1 MVSFL
6 ILGFLIGIS
15 HALEADHLAAV
26 GALAGSGKSSSKKLA
41 FLGASWGLGHTTTLL
56 VLSSAVLVF
65 GFVLSDSVAAGLEF
79 GVGVMLVLIGV
90 HVFWKIRQS
99 SIHFHIH
106 QHGDG
111 NKHFHAHSHNHNHGH
126 KASAKNVDT
135 KHNHKKEPHHHK
147 HGFSFRAYLVG
158 LIHGAAGSAGIIALT
173 AAATRDV
180 STALSYVL
188 VFGFGSICGMA
199 LLTYAV
205 SWPLR
210 LNENI
215 AGRFFKITQGA
226 IATIAIFIGANVM
239 IENGPVI
246 WGSLRSIL

>member
-26 GALAGSGKSSSKKLA
+26 GALAGSGRSSSKKLA

-56 VLSSAVLVF
+56 ALSSAVLVF
-65 GFVLSDSVAAGLEF
+65 GFVLSDSVAAGMEF
-79 GVGVMLVLIGV
+79 AVGVMLVLIGM

-99 SIHFHIH
+99 RIHFHIH
-106 QHGDG
+106 EHGDG
-111 NKHFHAHSHNHNHGH
+111 NKHFHAHSHSKTHTS
-126 KASAKNVDT
+126 KELDAKQT
-135 KHNHKKEPHHHK
+135 HKKEPHFHK
-147 HGFSFRAYLVG
+147 HGFSLRAYLIG
-158 LIHGAAGSAGIIALT
+158 LMHGAAGSAGLIALT
-173 AAATRDV
+173 AVATRDV
-180 STALSYVL
+180 ATAFSYVL

-210 LNENI
+210 LSENM

-226 IATIAIFIGANVM
+226 IATITIVIGTNVM

>member
-6 ILGFLIGIS
+6 VLGFLIGIS

-26 GALAGSGKSSSKKLA
+26 GALAGTGRSSSKKLA

-56 VLSSAVLVF
+56 ALSSAVLVF
-65 GFVLSDSVAAGLEF
+65 GFVLSDSVAAGMEF
-79 GVGVMLVLIGV
+79 AVGIMLVLIGL

-99 SIHFHIH
+99 HIHFHIH
-106 QHGDG
+106 EHGDG
-111 NKHFHAHSHNHNHGH
+111 NKHFHAHSHAD
-126 KASAKNVDT
+126 KALSNNTDEKKT
-135 KHNHKKEPHHHK
+135 HKKDTHHHK
-147 HGFSFRAYLVG
+147 HGFSLRAYMIG
-158 LIHGAAGSAGIIALT
+158 LMHGAAGSAGLIALT
-173 AAATRDV
+173 AAATRDAT
-180 STALSYVL
+180 TALSYVL

-210 LNENI
+210 LSENM
-215 AGRFFKITQGA
+215 ASRFFKITQGA
-226 IATIAIFIGANVM
+226 IATIAIFIGTNVM